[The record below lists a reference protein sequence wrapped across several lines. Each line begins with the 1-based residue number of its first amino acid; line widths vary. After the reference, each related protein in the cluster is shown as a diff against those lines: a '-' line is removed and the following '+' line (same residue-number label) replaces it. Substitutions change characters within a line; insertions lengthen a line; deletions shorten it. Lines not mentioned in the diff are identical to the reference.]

1 MARPQALQLLKHG
14 KALCGS
20 VFRLFVETWN
30 YIVQRADG
38 IVGDRDVNPDEGCIY
53 IDNSAPERPV
63 IRLDRSKLPKGG
75 GGGGSSADAYPS
87 VYEIETTTTTPER
100 KHFINRY
107 YEVSG
112 VVREGPDISGSL
124 ENYPNKFVAIR
135 IDSVN
140 GTTIATYSSLS
151 QMQGDM
157 VEQTKV
163 VMPLYLLDENG
174 DPAVDFR
181 HIPRADMWSLALPGS
196 AS

>member
-38 IVGDRDVNPDEGCIY
+38 IVGDRDVNADEGCIY
-53 IDNSAPERPV
+53 VDNSTPERPV
-63 IRLDRSKLPKGG
+63 IRLDRSKIRSGRSS
-75 GGGGSSADAYPS
+75 GSGASAYPS
-87 VYEIETTTTTPER
+87 VYEVETTDTTPER
-100 KHFINRY
+100 KHFIHRY

-112 VVREGPDISGSL
+112 VLHEGPDVSGSL
-124 ENYPNKFVAIR
+124 ESYADKFVAIR
-135 IDSVN
+135 IKAN
-140 GTTIATYSSLS
+140 GSTEIATYSSFS

-157 VEQTKV
+157 VDQSKV
-163 VMPLYLLDENG
+163 VMPLYKLDENG
-174 DPAVDFR
+174 DPAIDLR
-181 HIPRADMWSLALPGS
+181 HIPRADMWSLALPS

>member
-1 MARPQALQLLKHG
+1 MARPQAIQLLKHG

-30 YIVQRADG
+30 YVAQRCDG
-38 IVGDRDVNPDEGCIY
+38 IVGDRDVNADLGCIY
-53 IDNSAPERPV
+53 VDNSNPERPV

-87 VYEIETTTTTPER
+87 VYEIEETSSG

-112 VVREGPDISGSL
+112 VLHEGPDISGSL
-124 ENYPNKFVAIR
+124 DSYPNKFVAIR
-135 IDSVN
+135 IAAS
-140 GTTIATYSSLS
+140 GAASIATYNSFSS
-151 QMQGDM
+151 MQSDM
-157 VEQTKV
+157 LDQTKV
-163 VMPLYLLDENG
+163 VMALYKLDENG
-174 DPAVDFR
+174 DPAIDFR